1 MVYFK
6 EKYKPWIIN
15 PLTNEKTIQRWCDTH
30 NVFINVTADDSTLW
44 AGFANMYGQMHGLTV
59 VESGSFSYMVSMFM
73 TGMGVSCGTEMYFR
87 ENDIEYHILG
97 ILDELRDEVD
107 DEEELAKKLF
117 YEIEELYKWDI
128 EKYSL
133 KTNSLNFRLSL
144 SDYGRFMEV
153 DGETKVDKLRTLL
166 DNYYRE

>member
-1 MVYFK
+1 M
-6 EKYKPWIIN
+6 IN

-30 NVFINVTADDSTLW
+30 NVFIKVTADDSTLW

-59 VESGSFSYMVSMFM
+59 VEAGSFSYMVSLFM
-73 TGMGVSCGTEMYFR
+73 TGMGVSCGTDMYFR
-87 ENDIEYHILG
+87 EDDIEYHILG

-153 DGETKVDKLRTLL
+153 DGDTKVDKLRALL
-166 DNYYRE
+166 DNYYK